1 MLDSKSLERSPHL
14 AYLGGGYGRVSLMS
28 ADVELADHARDC
40 LQLLVNVHF
49 APMLV
54 RIDGINVALRSFDA
68 LVIRP
73 RQTYAIPR
81 QVNTVMEAGAIGF
94 ILVKAPVS
102 LSLVHSDL
110 ERCESPVQALSR
122 AARQDASQLVAEML
136 CVAPDAEAIAR
147 NVRALT
153 RIWEPHMDERHSRRR
168 QVGLQAH
175 IARDAEAIGLI
186 DMLEFASLRRA
197 AAYGISERHF
207 TTLFRRATRLSPKE
221 FYNMRRLE
229 TAFALLAGASRS
241 ISNIGFDLGF
251 SAPAHFTRFMRSNTG
266 WTPSAYRAHLRE
278 LPPLL
283 RPNWTH
289 RLDLVH

>member
-1 MLDSKSLERSPHL
+1 MLESKGPERSPHL

-40 LQLLVNVHF
+40 MQLLVNVHSG
-49 APMLV
+49 PMLV
-54 RIDGINVALRSFDA
+54 RIDGATIALRSFDA

-81 QVNTVMEAGAIGF
+81 HTNAATVAGAIGF
-94 ILVKAPVS
+94 ILVKASVPSHPVHKYLNCRDS
-102 LSLVHSDL
+102 LM
-110 ERCESPVQALSR
+110 QALSP
-122 AARQDASQLVAEML
+122 AARQDASQLVTDLL
-136 CVAPDAEAIAR
+136 CGAPNAEAIAR

-153 RIWEPHMDERHSRRR
+153 QIWELHMDERQTRRP

-175 IARDAEAIGLI
+175 IAHDAESYGLI
-186 DMLEFASLRRA
+186 DMMEFASLRRA
-197 AAYGISERHF
+197 ASYGISERHF

-229 TAFALLAGASRS
+229 AAFVLLAGASRS
-241 ISNIGFDLGF
+241 ISDIGFDLGF

-266 WTPSAYRAHLRE
+266 WTPSAYRAHLSD
-278 LPPLL
+278 LPPLF
-283 RPNWTH
+283 RPNWSH
-289 RLDLVH
+289 RLDQAH